1 MAQERF
7 VMAKRTRFRFSS
19 LGPISEAELE
29 LGDLTI
35 IAGRNNTGKTYLTYV
50 LYEFL
55 KRVSIHVLYS
65 KAYSRLFESHL
76 METTGLSK
84 KAFMELL
91 TTSGSYDWNVDEH
104 TYFECQSELIN
115 ILSSDYSSE
124 IGSHVFQSPPGKLD
138 DAKFDLIYS
147 QTPPGPWT
155 SIYSFLGGQE
165 LRFEFRDSRAV
176 AIFRGGTSENESQKA
191 GAVPEKDYVF
201 QLLRRMYASFLLS
214 NISEIRLTPFILT
227 SARNSISLFYKELDF
242 VRNQAVR
249 LFQSQQDR
257 EGEESDGGVDPAGF
271 TSRYATAISDNIDS
285 ARNISSHTARVSS
298 SSQNFLSKSI
308 EEMMGGYFAS
318 INEEW
323 RFIASEESRFSFD
336 IPFHLASS
344 SAWEMS
350 HLYFFLNHSLD
361 YIDLLIIDE
370 PESHLDTANQIQL
383 ARLLARYV
391 NSGKKVL
398 VTTHSDYIIREIN
411 NLIMLSSPL
420 EDGDEARKKLGYRE
434 DDRLS
439 QEQVQ
444 AYVAKNGTLNL
455 CSKDRFGIEMPVFDE
470 TIDDLNDR
478 SEELADQ
485 IMMKKSGE

>member
-1 MAQERF
+1 MSN
-7 VMAKRTRFRFSS
+7 RTRFRFSK

-50 LYEFL
+50 LYDFMN
-55 KRVSIHVLYS
+55 RVSVLVFHS
-65 KAYSRLFESHL
+65 KAYRRLFESHL
-76 METTGLSK
+76 FETTGLSSK
-84 KAFMELL
+84 DFIELL
-91 TTSGSYDWNVDEH
+91 TTSGRYEWNIDEH
-104 TYFECQSELIN
+104 TLIESQSDLIS
-115 ILSSDYSSE
+115 ILASDYSSE
-124 IGSHVFQSPPGKLD
+124 IGSHVFQSPHGILD
-138 DAKFDLIYS
+138 DAKLDIIYPR
-147 QTPPGPWT
+147 TPPGQWRST
-155 SIYSFLGGQE
+155 YAFLGGQQ

-176 AIFRGGTSENESQKA
+176 AIFRDGISENDSQKA
-191 GAVPEKDYVF
+191 GEMPEQGYVF
-201 QLLRRMYASFLLS
+201 QMFRRMYASFLLN

-249 LFQSQQDR
+249 LFQSQKDR
-257 EGEESDGGVDPAGF
+257 EGEELNGEVDPAGF
-271 TSRYATAISDNIDS
+271 TSRYATAISDNIDF
-285 ARNISSHTARVSS
+285 ARNVSSHTGRISS
-298 SSQNFLSKSI
+298 RPQNLLSKSV
-308 EEMMGGYFAS
+308 EEMVGGYFTS
-318 INEEW
+318 VDDEL
-323 RFIASEESRFSFD
+323 RFIASEENGSSFD

-350 HLYFFLNHSLD
+350 HLYFFLNFSLD

-420 EDGDEARKKLGYRE
+420 EDGDEARKRLGYGE
-434 DDRLS
+434 NDRLS
-439 QEQVQ
+439 PEQVQ
-444 AYVAKNGTLNL
+444 AYVAKDGTLTL
-455 CSKDRFGIEMPVFDE
+455 CNKDRFGIEVPVFDE
-470 TIDDLNDR
+470 TIDDLNNR

-485 IMMKKSGE
+485 IMMKESGE

>member
-1 MAQERF
+1 MSN
-7 VMAKRTRFRFSS
+7 RTRFRFSN
-19 LGPISEAELE
+19 LGPVSEAELE
-29 LGDLTI
+29 LGDFTI
-35 IAGRNNTGKTYLTYV
+35 IAGRNNTGKTYMTYV
-50 LYEFL
+50 LYDFL
-55 KRVSIHVLYS
+55 KRVSVLVLYS

-76 METTGLSK
+76 VEKTGLSRLE
-84 KAFMELL
+84 FIELL
-91 TTSGSYDWNVDEH
+91 TTSGRYEWEVDEH
-104 TYFECQSELIN
+104 AYTAIQSELIQ
-115 ILSSDYSSE
+115 LLTKEYSSQ
-124 IGSHVFQSPPGKLD
+124 IGSHVFQSPPCQLD
-138 DAKFDLIYS
+138 EAQLDLIYAS
-147 QTPPGPWT
+147 TLPASWQSGFA
-155 SIYSFLGGQE
+155 FLSGQE
-165 LRFEFRDSRAV
+165 LHFEFRGTRAV
-176 AIFRGGTSENESQKA
+176 VLFNDGLSDGESSKA
-191 GAVPEKDYVF
+191 GAMPENGHIFQVF
-201 QLLRRMYASFLLS
+201 RRMYAWFLLS
-214 NISEIRLTPFILT
+214 NIADIRLTPFILT
-227 SARNSISLFYKELDF
+227 SARNSISLFYKELDY

-249 LFQSQQDR
+249 LFQSKQDR
-257 EGEESDGGVDPAGF
+257 EGEEPDGEVDPAGII
-271 TSRYATAISDNIDS
+271 SRYATAISDNIDF
-285 ARNISSHTARVSS
+285 ARNVSS
-298 SSQNFLSKSI
+298 NTAVTSSRPQKLLSKSI
-308 EEMMGGYFAS
+308 EEMMGGRFTS
-318 INEEW
+318 IDDEL
-323 RFIASEESRFSFD
+323 RFIASEENINTFD

>member
-1 MAQERF
+1 MSN
-7 VMAKRTRFRFSS
+7 RTRFRFSN
-19 LGPISEAELE
+19 LGPISESELE

-50 LYEFL
+50 LYGFL
-55 KRVSIHVLYS
+55 KRVSVLVLYS
-65 KAYSRLFESHL
+65 KAYSRLFERHL
-76 METTGLSK
+76 IETTGLTTRD
-84 KAFMELL
+84 FIELL
-91 TTSGSYDWNVDEH
+91 TTSGRHEWEVDKL
-104 TYFECQSELIN
+104 TYTEFQAELIR
-115 ILSSDYSSE
+115 ILSREFSSE
-124 IGSHVFQSPPGKLD
+124 IGSHVFQSPPGQLD
-138 DAKFDLIYS
+138 DAKLDIIYS
-147 QTPPGPWT
+147 STPPEPWRST
-155 SIYSFLGGQE
+155 FAFLGGQE
-165 LRFEFRDSRAV
+165 LRFEFHGTRAV
-176 AIFRGGTSENESQKA
+176 ASFRDGMPEGDSQKA
-191 GAVPEKDYVF
+191 GAMPENGHVF
-201 QLLRRMYASFLLS
+201 QVFRRMYASFMLS
-214 NISEIRLTPFILT
+214 NIADIRLTPFILT

-444 AYVAKNGTLNL
+444 AYVAKNGTLKL

-485 IMMKKSGE
+485 IMMKESGE